1 MSSVIGE
8 SIMKYSYKI
17 VLIIQCPVIGISC
30 VFFLRKSCCFGSHSF
45 RKCRSRL
52 TFTDHFLLLY

>member
-30 VFFLRKSCCFGSHSF
+30 VFFYGNPAVLVHI
-45 RKCRSRL
+45 
-52 TFTDHFLLLY
+52 HFVNAAVD